1 MYVALDPPE
10 GKLDASGS
18 PTIRLLPV
26 RRIITLSPSGSMK
39 LSCFSAVRP
48 VSGWNQCV

>member
-1 MYVALDPPE
+1 MYVALEPPE

-48 VSGWNQCV
+48 VRGWNQCV